1 MQGAENREIQKGT
14 HGNGRYLKFFNCC
27 HYCCHTVAARN
38 VVIPMVTEIWQQ
50 SNSKNRVNFR
60 REIKIVQRWVG

>member
-1 MQGAENREIQKGT
+1 MQGAENREAQKGT

-27 HYCCHTVAARN
+27 RYCCRTVAARN
-38 VVIPMVTEIWQQ
+38 VVIPMDTEIWQQ

-60 REIKIVQRWVG
+60 REIKIVQRWAG